1 MKEFEAS
8 STTYAKQKCYH
19 VMLWWKIP
27 SLIPKSTRDFC
38 LLKYDCKFK
47 KNNEYFLKITRTK
60 IKSKSN
66 SELNVENTIR
76 INKEIYESIKD
87 YKRSIPSNLLG
98 EYLFS
103 YQIQMRFFTRK
114 NYKRRKDI
122 LPTDKLS
129 FLLSKYYK
137 EILKWD
143 KKDFV
148 KVKKNDREEIGRA
161 HV

>member
-1 MKEFEAS
+1 MMTKEF
-8 STTYAKQKCYH
+8 
-19 VMLWWKIP
+19 W
-27 SLIPKSTRDFC
+27 
-38 LLKYDCKFK
+38 LLTYDCTFK
-47 KNNEYFLKITRTK
+47 NNNEYLLKIPRTK

-66 SELNVENTIR
+66 RELNVENTIR
-76 INKEIYESIKD
+76 INKERYESIKD

-148 KVKKNDREEIGRA
+148 KVKKNDREVRNYVTPGDTRHFRSEE
-161 HV
+161 HTSELQS